1 MPKSSGVIGSLLWK
15 GGERAMVQ
23 GLGLLIQVVLA
34 RLLLP
39 KDFASLAI
47 INAIINYLGI
57 FVQSGLSIAVVQKK
71 ELSEKDLSTL
81 TSISLF
87 VALIL
92 FIGLYFIA
100 PFVSEYYCIEELT
113 WPIRVMGISLF
124 LFSFNSIQTGLLT
137 RKMMFRSIFFRSMLA
152 TPLSGIIG
160 IAMAYMG
167 MGIWALV
174 GYCLTN
180 ILSIVIFMNMIPE
193 LRLRLGFSWQ
203 SAKEIYGFSIK
214 IIGTNLISAGGD
226 TIRTMTIG
234 KVFSPEKL
242 AFYDRG
248 YSYSSLVTQV
258 VNTSL
263 SSVLLPVFSRQQD
276 DIQKLRELARRSVSM
291 SAFVMIPILVFVAV
305 AAQPLVSFVLSEKWL
320 PCAVFLSLFCIL
332 RIPGI
337 ITSIDKDV
345 YYSLGKSQI
354 GLYYEIGILA
364 VNLLSLTLMIPYG
377 VWAIAI
383 GYTVV
388 EFFGNFILCIIS
400 SRVFGYSL
408 WDRCK
413 DLVKPVFNSAVMAMV
428 AYAMTRYFERD
439 YVLVAMQ
446 MFVSGVVYILMSWIT
461 HDKNLF
467 QVKNIIRNRKQ

>member
-23 GLGLLIQVVLA
+23 GLGLLIQVFLA

-71 ELSEKDLSTL
+71 ELTKKDLSTL
-81 TSISLF
+81 TSISLL

-92 FIGLYFIA
+92 FVGLYLLA
-100 PFVSEYYCIEELT
+100 PFVSLYYGMDELI

-152 TPLSGIIG
+152 TPVSGIIG
-160 IAMAYMG
+160 IGMAYMG

-174 GYCLTN
+174 GYYLSN
-180 ILSIVIFMNMIPE
+180 ILAVVIFMNMIPE
-193 LRLRLGFSWQ
+193 LRLKLGFSLK
-203 SAKEIYGFSIK
+203 SAKEIYGFSMK
-214 IIGTNLISAGGD
+214 IVGTNLISAGGD

-248 YSYSSLVTQV
+248 YSYSALVTQV

-263 SSVLLPVFSRQQD
+263 STVLLPVFSRQQD
-276 DIQKLRELARRSVSM
+276 DIQKMRDMARRSVSM
-291 SAFVMIPILVFVAV
+291 SAFVMIPILTFVAV
-305 AAQPLVSFVLSEKWL
+305 AAKPLVSLILSDKWL

-337 ITSIDKDV
+337 ITSIDKDALV
-345 YYSLGKSQI
+345 
-354 GLYYEIGILA
+354 
-364 VNLLSLTLMIPYG
+364 
-377 VWAIAI
+377 
-383 GYTVV
+383 
-388 EFFGNFILCIIS
+388 
-400 SRVFGYSL
+400 SR
-408 WDRCK
+408 
-413 DLVKPVFNSAVMAMV
+413 
-428 AYAMTRYFERD
+428 
-439 YVLVAMQ
+439 
-446 MFVSGVVYILMSWIT
+446 
-461 HDKNLF
+461 
-467 QVKNIIRNRKQ
+467 

>member
-100 PFVSEYYCIEELT
+100 PFISEYYSIEELT

-174 GYCLTN
+174 GYYLTN

-193 LRLRLGFSWQ
+193 LRLRLGFSWL

-248 YSYSSLVTQV
+248 YCYSSLVTQE
-258 VNTSL
+258 NWQD
-263 SSVLLPVFSRQQD
+263 VLFRCLH
-276 DIQKLRELARRSVSM
+276 
-291 SAFVMIPILVFVAV
+291 
-305 AAQPLVSFVLSEKWL
+305 
-320 PCAVFLSLFCIL
+320 
-332 RIPGI
+332 
-337 ITSIDKDV
+337 
-345 YYSLGKSQI
+345 
-354 GLYYEIGILA
+354 
-364 VNLLSLTLMIPYG
+364 LL
-377 VWAIAI
+377 
-383 GYTVV
+383 
-388 EFFGNFILCIIS
+388 
-400 SRVFGYSL
+400 
-408 WDRCK
+408 
-413 DLVKPVFNSAVMAMV
+413 
-428 AYAMTRYFERD
+428 
-439 YVLVAMQ
+439 
-446 MFVSGVVYILMSWIT
+446 
-461 HDKNLF
+461 
-467 QVKNIIRNRKQ
+467 